1 MDLRNDTKNLREVYI
16 PDVSSIIYDTP
27 DQDIKL
33 EIEATN
39 QISLISVKKF
49 TSHDGTRF
57 LVILTDGKETT
68 ERILSNRNITIY
80 GDLLPAKRK
89 YWPRKKHSNTTA
101 RSEENNTSHTTTP
114 ARNTNARSDS
124 ASALP
129 PTSHWAGSRRPPTPT
144 PAKHSDT
151 LNFTTLKRQ
160 PRPSPSTYGTGHT
173 NTPAPR
179 PVTSSTTPSAP
190 RPNQSP
196 QTPLQSSGKTQQQP
210 KPQKSGQQQSPVTQQ
225 QSRPADNINTIILA
239 CSKLSEG
246 LQHPDIFV
254 EMLNISLA
262 SSGHS
267 PVHIPI
273 DVINFSTSY
282 TTVNTQQ

>member
-1 MDLRNDTKNLREVYI
+1 MAGIYIKDLWHQNQDNQLIHLTDDNTAYTGKKDKSQILSILREITPSHITATAIRIVDTGFIINYPYDKDINFIFTSSNIAKLQQLGLLVDLRNDTKNLREVYI

-57 LVILTDGKETT
+57 LVILTDSKETT

-89 YWPRKKHSNTTA
+89 YWPRKKRSNTTA

-173 NTPAPR
+173 NTSAPR

-190 RPNQSP
+190 RPNQ
-196 QTPLQSSGKTQQQP
+196 TP
-210 KPQKSGQQQSPVTQQ
+210 
-225 QSRPADNINTIILA
+225 
-239 CSKLSEG
+239 
-246 LQHPDIFV
+246 
-254 EMLNISLA
+254 
-262 SSGHS
+262 
-267 PVHIPI
+267 
-273 DVINFSTSY
+273 
-282 TTVNTQQ
+282 